1 MLKID
6 FTKAASVAIGAALVL
21 SGCATGTYTPPGSL
35 TGDDAK
41 HEVIVNKSFDATWTS
56 LIDYASS
63 TFFAI
68 DNFEKASGLIT
79 LSFGSS
85 EPGRFI
91 DCGQMVAQA
100 GAQKFN
106 GPYATYMSTHLGA
119 TLTGKMNLVVRQ
131 LEPNKTLVRANARYV
146 FVSPPQGGIPGNSW
160 TFESGGQATVPVT
173 VPMAGTIP
181 TRTCRPTYAAEK
193 AILDAVRK

>member
-1 MLKID
+1 MLKLD
-6 FTKAASVAIGAALVL
+6 SAKAAFATIGAALVL
-21 SGCATGTYTPPGSL
+21 SGCASVGSYTPPSSL

-41 HEVIVNKSFDATWTS
+41 NEVVVDKPFDATWAS

-85 EPGRFI
+85 DPGRFI
-91 DCGQMVAQA
+91 DCGQIVSQS
-100 GAQKFN
+100 GNFN
-106 GPYATYMSTHLGA
+106 GPYTTYMATQLRA

-131 LEPNKTLVRANARYV
+131 VDPNRTLVRANARYI
-146 FVSPPQGGIPGNSW
+146 FVAPPQAQVSGESW
-160 TFESGGQATVPVT
+160 TFESGGQATVTVANPVS
-173 VPMAGTIP
+173 GTIP

-193 AILDAVRK
+193 AILDAVKK